1 MGGLLRLWRWLIWWL
16 FGANEATRLNLRL
29 MLGPIQFVGGSR
41 TRYYVLLQGKQPMAK
56 IGDTFTARIA
66 PTNAAGQPAPV
77 SDVSFVEVGDGY
89 TITLLPDGV
98 SAILVADFASTGNS
112 VEVTAFTASGK
123 AITESVALPDV
134 EANVDNE
141 AVALN
146 LTVA

>member
-29 MLGPIQFVGGSR
+29 WVGPATLPGAS
-41 TRYYVLLQGKQPMAK
+41 TRFYYFIIPGAIRMAK